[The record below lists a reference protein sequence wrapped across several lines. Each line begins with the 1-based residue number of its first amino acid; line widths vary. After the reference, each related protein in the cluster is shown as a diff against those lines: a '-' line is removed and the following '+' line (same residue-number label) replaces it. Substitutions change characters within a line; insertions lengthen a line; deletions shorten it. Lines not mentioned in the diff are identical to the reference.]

1 MLGQLERM
9 WEEPV
14 IGKITVAVLL
24 WQVSRR
30 TKGFRQHIL
39 CPGCSELPEANWNL
53 PVPHSE

>member
-14 IGKITVAVLL
+14 IGQIKVAILL
-24 WQVSRR
+24 WRLSRS
-30 TKGFRQHIL
+30 TEVFRQHIL
-39 CPGCSELPEANWNL
+39 CRGCSELPEADWNL